1 MSEKKNNL
9 DEVRDILMD
18 TMRGLKNG
26 SIDIDKASG
35 IQALGQTLINSA
47 KVEVDFLK
55 ATGSQNETGFITAP
69 GRKPQVGNGGTVP
82 RIGRS

>member
-1 MSEKKNNL
+1 MEPKNNL
-9 DEVRDILMD
+9 DEVREILME
-18 TMRGLKNG
+18 TMRDLKAG
-26 SIDIDKASG
+26 KIDLDKAGG

-55 ATGSQNETGFITAP
+55 ATGSQNETGFIAEK
-69 GRKPQVGNGGTVP
+69 GRKPGIGNGGGVQ